1 MDNSNIKK
9 TSKIKGLLTVVLLIV
24 LGIFLILVGIKYYK
38 VSSKEYIL
46 SNAIKNV
53 YTKLKSNIKLP
64 SLIKSDNY
72 SLTSKIQYNINTNT
86 NTTLNTNLLSYLN
99 NANTKLT
106 LIHSKDNK
114 KLFLDINTNKDNTDI
129 INYKKY
135 IENSTNY
142 VKVEEVSN
150 NYINLGND
158 NYFENFSKDD
168 NTISNIDYII
178 TKYIELIP
186 ISLTEDNLSMTREKV
201 LVNKEE
207 KSVYKITYSID
218 NHELVKLINKLKNN
232 IKNDK
237 KAYSILTNYDKD
249 YFNKTVEEKDK
260 LLKSKQQVILNVYT
274 DYFYNIIKYEIEFL
288 NDLDSKIYSLD
299 VVDNNILLTTLKNHK
314 VINYFEITKSNNK
327 YLINVKNS
335 KEEDVGSIE
344 FENDKLSTSLIL
356 SYSDDTYKHDIL
368 LDRKLTE
375 NNYGYNEVIKYD
387 QIKTNLST
395 TNKDL
400 VTNCVIINNVSNE
413 VKIEEEVKDS
423 ILLDSLSKDK
433 KKIMTNYKKYLKNK
447 LNS

>member
-53 YTKLKSNIKLP
+53 YTKVKSNIKIP

-72 SLTSKIQYNINTNT
+72 SLTSTIQYNTTN
-86 NTTLNTNLLSYLN
+86 NTTLNTNLLSYLS

-186 ISLTEDNLSMTREKV
+186 ISLTEDNLAMTREKV

-260 LLKSKQQVILNVYT
+260 LLKSKQQIIINVYT

-400 VTNCVIINNVSNE
+400 VTNCIIINNVSNE

-423 ILLDSLSKDK
+423 ILLDSLSKNK
-433 KKIMTNYKKYLKNK
+433 KKIMTNYKKYLENK

>member
-53 YTKLKSNIKLP
+53 YTKVKSNIKLP
-64 SLIKSDNY
+64 TLIKSDNY
-72 SLTSKIQYNINTNT
+72 SLTSTIQYNTTN
-86 NTTLNTNLLSYLN
+86 NTTLNTNLLSYLS

-186 ISLTEDNLSMTREKV
+186 ISLTEDNLAMTREKV

-260 LLKSKQQVILNVYT
+260 LLKSKQQIIINVYT

-356 SYSDDTYKHDIL
+356 SYSDDIYKHDIL

>member
-46 SNAIKNV
+46 SNAINNIYSKV
-53 YTKLKSNIKLP
+53 KSNIKIP
-64 SLIKSDNY
+64 TLIKSDNY
-72 SLTSKIQYNINTNT
+72 SLTSTIQYNTTN
-86 NTTLNTNLLSYLN
+86 NTTLNTNLLSYLS

-186 ISLTEDNLSMTREKV
+186 ISLTEDNLAMTREKV

-260 LLKSKQQVILNVYT
+260 LLKSKQQVIINVYT

-288 NDLDSKIYSLD
+288 NDLDSNIYSLD

-400 VTNCVIINNVSNE
+400 VTNCIIINNVSNE

-433 KKIMTNYKKYLKNK
+433 KKIMTNYQKYLKNK

>member
-53 YTKLKSNIKLP
+53 YTKVKSNIKLP

-72 SLTSKIQYNINTNT
+72 SLTSTIQYNTTN
-86 NTTLNTNLLSYLN
+86 NTTLNTNLLSYLS

-186 ISLTEDNLSMTREKV
+186 ISLTEDNLAMTREKV

-260 LLKSKQQVILNVYT
+260 LLKSKQQVIINVYT

-400 VTNCVIINNVSNE
+400 VTNCIIINNVSNE

-433 KKIMTNYKKYLKNK
+433 KKIMTNYQKYLKNK

>member
-9 TSKIKGLLTVVLLIV
+9 ASKIKGLLTVVLLIV

-53 YTKLKSNIKLP
+53 YTKVKSNIKLP
-64 SLIKSDNY
+64 TLIKSDNY
-72 SLTSKIQYNINTNT
+72 SLTSTIQYNTTN

-186 ISLTEDNLSMTREKV
+186 ISLTEDNLAMTREKV

-260 LLKSKQQVILNVYT
+260 LLKSKQQIIINVYT

>member
-53 YTKLKSNIKLP
+53 YTKVKSNIKLP
-64 SLIKSDNY
+64 TLIKSDNY
-72 SLTSKIQYNINTNT
+72 SLTSTIQYNTTN
-86 NTTLNTNLLSYLN
+86 NTTLNTNLLSYLS

-114 KLFLDINTNKDNTDI
+114 KLFLDIDSNKDNINI

-142 VKVEEVSN
+142 LKIEEVSN
-150 NYINLGND
+150 NYINLGNN

-168 NTISNIDYII
+168 NTFSNIDYII

-186 ISLTEDNLSMTREKV
+186 ISLTEDNLAMTREKV

-260 LLKSKQQVILNVYT
+260 LLKSKQQIIINVYT
-274 DYFYNIIKYEIEFL
+274 DYFYNIIKYEIEFI
-288 NDLDSKIYSLD
+288 NDLNSKIYSLD
-299 VVDNNILLTTLKNHK
+299 VLDNNLLLTTLKNHK
-314 VINYFEITKSNNK
+314 VINYFEIDKSNNK

-400 VTNCVIINNVSNE
+400 VTNCIIINNVSNE

-433 KKIMTNYKKYLKNK
+433 KKIMTNYKKYLENK

>member
-1 MDNSNIKK
+1 
-9 TSKIKGLLTVVLLIV
+9 
-24 LGIFLILVGIKYYK
+24 
-38 VSSKEYIL
+38 
-46 SNAIKNV
+46 
-53 YTKLKSNIKLP
+53 
-64 SLIKSDNY
+64 
-72 SLTSKIQYNINTNT
+72 
-86 NTTLNTNLLSYLN
+86 
-99 NANTKLT
+99 
-106 LIHSKDNK
+106 
-114 KLFLDINTNKDNTDI
+114 
-129 INYKKY
+129 
-135 IENSTNY
+135 
-142 VKVEEVSN
+142 
-150 NYINLGND
+150 
-158 NYFENFSKDD
+158 
-168 NTISNIDYII
+168 
-178 TKYIELIP
+178 
-186 ISLTEDNLSMTREKV
+186 MTREKV

-260 LLKSKQQVILNVYT
+260 LLKSKQQIIINVYT

-299 VVDNNILLTTLKNHK
+299 VADNNILLTTLKNHK

>member
-53 YTKLKSNIKLP
+53 YTKVKSNIKLP

-72 SLTSKIQYNINTNT
+72 SLTSTIQYNTTN
-86 NTTLNTNLLSYLN
+86 NTTLNTNLLSYLS

-186 ISLTEDNLSMTREKV
+186 ISLTEDNLAMTREKV

-260 LLKSKQQVILNVYT
+260 LLKSKQQIIINVYT

-400 VTNCVIINNVSNE
+400 VTNCIIINNVSNE

-423 ILLDSLSKDK
+423 ILLDSLSKNK
-433 KKIMTNYKKYLKNK
+433 KKIMTNYKKYLENK

>member
-53 YTKLKSNIKLP
+53 YTKVKSNIKLP

-72 SLTSKIQYNINTNT
+72 SLTSTIQYNTTN

-186 ISLTEDNLSMTREKV
+186 ISLTEDNLAMTREKV

-260 LLKSKQQVILNVYT
+260 LLKSKQQIIINVYT

-299 VVDNNILLTTLKNHK
+299 VADNNILLTTLKNHK

-356 SYSDDTYKHDIL
+356 SYSDDIYKHDIL

-400 VTNCVIINNVSNE
+400 VTNCIIINNVSNE

-447 LNS
+447 

>member
-64 SLIKSDNY
+64 TLIKSDNY
-72 SLTSKIQYNINTNT
+72 SLTSTIQYNTTN
-86 NTTLNTNLLSYLN
+86 NTTLNTNLLSYLS

-186 ISLTEDNLSMTREKV
+186 ISLTEDNLAMTREKV

-260 LLKSKQQVILNVYT
+260 LLKSKQQIIINVYT

-400 VTNCVIINNVSNE
+400 VTNCIIINNVSNE